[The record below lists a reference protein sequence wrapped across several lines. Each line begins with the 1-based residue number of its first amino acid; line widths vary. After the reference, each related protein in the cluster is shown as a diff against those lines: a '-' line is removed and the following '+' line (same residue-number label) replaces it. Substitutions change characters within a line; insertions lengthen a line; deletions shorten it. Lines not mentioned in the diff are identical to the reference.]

1 MKKQLLL
8 FFLLTAFLFASDPQQ
23 SFWETYTAALR
34 GDKVAQFHVGVIYE
48 RGIGIES
55 NQTQA
60 AYWFEKS
67 ASQGYVDAQYNIAIM
82 YASGRGVEADE
93 GSAMKWLALAAK
105 QKDKESRKLLLKII
119 DGELD
124 DEPTPQKKQKV
135 NETLEVQGEIT
146 AITPVTLVTLEGAV
160 VCDQKN
166 QCVPY
171 KAHSVLTSTSKK
183 GSLYKISGIAT
194 KKGWEAFDKEGW
206 INENSVDI
214 RR

>member
-1 MKKQLLL
+1 MKKQLSL
-8 FFLLTAFLFASDPQQ
+8 FFLLTVFLFASDPQQ

-34 GDKVAQFHVGVIYE
+34 GDKIAQFQVGVIYE
-48 RGIGIES
+48 RGIGMEA
-55 NQTQA
+55 NQTLA
-60 AYWFEKS
+60 ANWFEKS
-67 ASQGYVDAQYNIAIM
+67 AQQGYVDAQYNIAIM

-93 GSAMKWLALAAK
+93 GAAMKWLALAAK

-124 DEPTPQKKQKV
+124 EPEPVKKQK
-135 NETLEVQGEIT
+135 TGDTSEVKGDIT
-146 AITPVTLVTLEGAV
+146 VITPVTLVAKEGAV
-160 VCDQKN
+160 VCDQRN
-166 QCVPY
+166 QCVLY

-183 GSLYKISGIAT
+183 GSFYKISGIAT

-206 INENSVDI
+206 IDENSVEI

>member
-1 MKKQLLL
+1 MKKQLSL

-48 RGIGIES
+48 RGIGIDA

-67 ASQGYVDAQYNIAIM
+67 AVQGYVDAQYNIAIM

-93 GSAMKWLALAAK
+93 GAAMKWLALAAK

-119 DGELD
+119 DGAL
-124 DEPTPQKKQKV
+124 DEPTPAKKQKTGG
-135 NETLEVQGEIT
+135 NSEVKGEIT

-171 KAHSVLTSTSKK
+171 KVHSVLTSTSKK

-206 INENSVDI
+206 VDENSVEI